1 MYYIEIFGSYK
12 FEFLIRGNDEL
23 VFLGLIRFYFNVKV
37 FWFFYMLFLEEFW
50 FVFLDGEFG
59 GVLEVFDEILKLVVL
74 LVIFVLVIV
83 EIDGL

>member
-1 MYYIEIFGSYK
+1 
-12 FEFLIRGNDEL
+12 
-23 VFLGLIRFYFNVKV
+23 
-37 FWFFYMLFLEEFW
+37 MLFLEEFW